1 MILLAMVVVLL
12 VATLPGSDTAS
23 AKKDSCS
30 EICGLAVEDK
40 AGRSQSQ
47 VRP

>member
-30 EICGLAVEDK
+30 EICGLAMEDK
-40 AGRSQSQ
+40 AARSQSK